1 VISGKAYETID
12 ADMVDMETFA
22 VLRATMRFSLPLIGL
37 RGISD
42 GDRELRHYDDW
53 HQYLH
58 VVDAKLA
65 KAVDQLADWILAS
78 DPLPG

>member
-1 VISGKAYETID
+1 
-12 ADMVDMETFA
+12 METFA
-22 VLRATMRFSLPLIGL
+22 VLRAAMRFTVPLIGL

-42 GDRELRHYDDW
+42 GDRELRHYNDW

-65 KAVDQLADWILAS
+65 GAVDLLVDWILGGG
-78 DPLPG
+78 L